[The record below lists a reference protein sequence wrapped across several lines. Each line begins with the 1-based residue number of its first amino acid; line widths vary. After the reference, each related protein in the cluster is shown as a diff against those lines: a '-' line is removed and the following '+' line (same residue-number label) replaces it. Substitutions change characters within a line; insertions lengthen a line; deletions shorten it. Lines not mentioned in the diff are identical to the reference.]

1 MLQFDIDGQ
10 REYVCHTLTES
21 FYRDAGIGLGDVSL
35 ERAHAFFVDR
45 REHLQPSDIVTEY
58 EKELSRIDY
67 LLHMAA
73 KRGVTVVTVS

>member
-1 MLQFDIDGQ
+1 
-10 REYVCHTLTES
+10 
-21 FYRDAGIGLGDVSL
+21 
-35 ERAHAFFVDR
+35 
-45 REHLQPSDIVTEY
+45 VTEY